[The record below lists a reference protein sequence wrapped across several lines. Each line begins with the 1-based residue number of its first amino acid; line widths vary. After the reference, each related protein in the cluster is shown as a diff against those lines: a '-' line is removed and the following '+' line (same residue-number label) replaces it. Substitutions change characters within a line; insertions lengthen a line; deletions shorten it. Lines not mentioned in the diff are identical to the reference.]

1 MVDKQIEEKYF
12 NLMQKGDVG
21 AFEYFF
27 REYMHLLYSYALG
40 FMKEKEAAE
49 DIVQDVFVYFWNNK
63 ERIRYTGSILGY
75 LQRAVKNACV
85 NVRLHEQVKRK
96 YVQEALYTEEEAL
109 DWQRADALREM
120 RQRLLEAVDQLPE
133 KCKQIFMM
141 SCLEGLKYKE
151 VARQMGISENTVKT
165 QIKLAYKRLREGMN
179 VLDENAEFILVLVL
193 FYY

>member
-1 MVDKQIEEKYF
+1 MDKQIEEKYF
-12 NLMQKGDVG
+12 KLMQKGDVS

-27 REYMHLLYSYALG
+27 REYMHFLFSYALG

-96 YVQEALYTEEEAL
+96 YLQEALYTEEEAF
-109 DWQRADALREM
+109 DWQHADALRDM

-151 VARQMGISENTVKT
+151 VASKMGISENTVKT
-165 QIKLAYKRLREGMN
+165 QIKLAYKRLRGGMN